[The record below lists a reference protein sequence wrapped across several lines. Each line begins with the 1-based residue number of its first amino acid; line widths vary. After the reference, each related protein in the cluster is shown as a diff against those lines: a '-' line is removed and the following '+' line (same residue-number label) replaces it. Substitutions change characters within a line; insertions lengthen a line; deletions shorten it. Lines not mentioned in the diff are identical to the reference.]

1 MRSVLFAVLVA
12 AWPITWGVSTASAQA
27 STGRFAGTTLDPSYA
42 TISGTAIQ
50 IANTETG
57 ELVRRVESN
66 EVGRF
71 SVPLL
76 RPGT

>member
-1 MRSVLFAVLVA
+1 MRSMLFAALVA
-12 AWPITWGVSTASAQA
+12 AWPIAWGVSTASAQS
-27 STGRFAGTTLDPSYA
+27 STGRFAGTALDPCYTNTSA
-42 TISGTAIQ
+42 TAIQ
-50 IANTETG
+50 IANLETG
-57 ELVRRVESN
+57 ELVRWVESN